1 MQLNLKPE
9 TQKFIEEQITAGRF
23 RTSEELVDEAVSRMM
38 IDDEP
43 DLDEGTL
50 AAIKEADEQFS
61 RGEYL
66 SLDEVKAQMQSKIS
80 TR

>member
-9 TQKFIEEQITAGRF
+9 TQKFIEEQVIAGRF

-43 DLDEGTL
+43 EFDEDIL

-66 SLDEVKAQMQSKIS
+66 SLDEVKAQMRTKIS
-80 TR
+80 SR